1 MHPTGSCFPRTRV
14 NPLLTLGA
22 PDPPCCD
29 KRFSPGTRGN
39 GSGPRGRIWS
49 SRAPGNRPRRRVS
62 TLTGERGTRAGR
74 RGSPQSEPCGLL
86 RVGGVLGPPGGW
98 TDSPGVDSDDPRPL
112 CLPVSEREPTT
123 KRACDDPQGLGAASV
138 GPGKP
143 KCAGGP
149 ALHSFKQQAQPAN
162 CREGHLPGAGRGGK
176 LSKAPHAGRGPGVR
190 AGSHQQPPAG
200 CQLGV
205 TGEAQNSRG
214 NTETRDRHKK
224 CEKQEAGGHTPPI
237 SKLAANCSYQDPL
250 VLAHGQTRDEENRN
264 ERPGESLYIYRQV
277 GWVTTLN
284 QQGGSMGGTVFPTN
298 SAGQQDMHKPRN
310 EGAAPAHTRYK
321 SEVRMNLGAACWC
334 AESRPTLCDPRDC
347 SPSGSSVHG
356 ILQARRLEWVAMP
369 SCRGSS

>member
-1 MHPTGSCFPRTRV
+1 MWT
-14 NPLLTLGA
+14 LLTLGA

-143 KCAGGP
+143 ECAGGP

-214 NTETRDRHKK
+214 NTETRDIPSSCH
-224 CEKQEAGGHTPPI
+224 AFA
-237 SKLAANCSYQDPL
+237 LAMPASRGLCQNSTL
-250 VLAHGQTRDEENRN
+250 LQTRL
-264 ERPGESLYIYRQV
+264 PCCQASAPSL
-277 GWVTTLN
+277 
-284 QQGGSMGGTVFPTN
+284 SSCP
-298 SAGQQDMHKPRN
+298 S
-310 EGAAPAHTRYK
+310 
-321 SEVRMNLGAACWC
+321 
-334 AESRPTLCDPRDC
+334 
-347 SPSGSSVHG
+347 SPSPLSWCPTAPGVFMVVLFKSSFHKTDRKSV
-356 ILQARRLEWVAMP
+356 V
-369 SCRGSS
+369 